1 MLNENSEEDFE
12 MKLSVRIKKILRMSL
27 IFMGIAVVFVVPGV
41 MKCSGSVDTPKSET
55 PTLI

>member
-1 MLNENSEEDFE
+1 

-27 IFMGIAVVFVVPGV
+27 IFMGITVVFVVPGV
-41 MKCSGSVDTPKSET
+41 MKCSESVDTPKSET